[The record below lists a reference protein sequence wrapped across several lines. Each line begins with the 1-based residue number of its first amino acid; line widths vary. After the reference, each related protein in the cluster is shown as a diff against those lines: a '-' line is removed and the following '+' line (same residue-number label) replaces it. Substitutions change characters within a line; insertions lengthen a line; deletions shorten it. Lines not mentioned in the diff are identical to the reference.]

1 MISNL
6 IKTENKKI
14 ISKINKKFTE
24 NKSIFE
30 QFIKNWYELLEIFF
44 DEKEYWDS
52 FYIEQKDEEKIFEI
66 EKNKK
71 AKLNLV
77 FAFANKNSVFYF
89 KVLYW
94 RIKK

>member
-24 NKSIFE
+24 NKDIFE
-30 QFIKNWYELLEIFF
+30 QFTKIWYELLEIFF

-52 FYIEQKDEEKIFEI
+52 FYIDQKDEETIFEL

-77 FAFANKNSVFYF
+77 FAFASKNSVFYF
-89 KVLYW
+89 KVLY
-94 RIKK
+94 